1 MNTLK
6 PLSLRASPKEP
17 QGPMAAK
24 RQNGKVPGIVR
35 RWRLLA
41 LALLAGLTAGPAA
54 HAGLSAAPNPSS
66 NGSYTVS
73 WTAVSGAS
81 RHQLYEGSALV
92 FDGA

>member
-41 LALLAGLTAGPAA
+41 LALLAGLAAGPAA
-54 HAGLSAAPNPSS
+54 HAALSAAPNPSS

-73 WTAVSGAS
+73 WTAVSG
-81 RHQLYEGSALV
+81 
-92 FDGA
+92 